1 MGKSSWSNELEPVV
15 SPAKVDLADVM
26 PQACHCLRRPVIFA
40 AEDLF
45 LRKPLAL
52 YQERQVAPTRASHTT
67 RIALVW
73 LARWCDWRKA
83 LHIVQPDLMI
93 AIIVATGQHILVTP
107 NQANL
112 RDVRP
117 RGQLANWTD
126 DPPET
131 SLP

>member
-1 MGKSSWSNELEPVV
+1 MQDMCTLLEL
-15 SPAKVDLADVM
+15 LADGVRYLLL
-26 PQACHCLRRPVIFA
+26 CLHRPAILA

-73 LARWCDWRKA
+73 LARWCDWRQA

-93 AIIVATGQHILVTP
+93 AIIVARGQHVLVTP

-112 RDVRP
+112 RAVRP

-126 DPPET
+126 DPSET